1 MARLIP
7 QMLQPIIQQA
17 AMTVAQCDADR
28 RCPVAREF
36 DLEMVS
42 DDHPYFLP
50 AHMVLRQKA
59 AELGDGAVD
68 GGGDGGLAKP
78 IKTGG
83 AFGGF
88 GGGLGL
94 GALGGLG
101 LAGAGGWGLGG
112 AGGGAQSG

>member
-1 MARLIP
+1 MARLTP
-7 QMLQPIIQQA
+7 QVKQPIRQQLA
-17 AMTVAQCDADR
+17 SAVAQCDADR

-88 GGGLGL
+88 GGGFGLGALAGLGL
-94 GALGGLG
+94 GALAGL
-101 LAGAGGWGLGG
+101 GLGG

>member
-1 MARLIP
+1 MARLFP
-7 QMLQPIIQQA
+7 QILQPITQQA

-36 DLEMVS
+36 GLEGCCC
-42 DDHPYFLP
+42 DDKNFLL
-50 AHMVLRQKA
+50 AHLVLRQKA

-88 GGGLGL
+88 GGGLGVIP
-94 GALGGLG
+94 G
-101 LAGAGGWGLGG
+101 
-112 AGGGAQSG
+112 SS

>member
-1 MARLIP
+1 
-7 QMLQPIIQQA
+7 
-17 AMTVAQCDADR
+17 MTVAQCDADR

-36 DLEMVS
+36 GLEGCCC
-42 DDHPYFLP
+42 DDKYFLL
-50 AHMVLRQKA
+50 AHLVLRQKA

-94 GALGGLG
+94 GALGGVG
-101 LAGAGGWGLGG
+101 LASAGGWGLGG